1 MYTYRFIPEVRAI
14 LVILILQ
21 SFYIRM
27 DTNRCTQGLYILCH
41 SVLKERLYFL
51 KALDLLFKDM
61 I

>member
-1 MYTYRFIPEVRAI
+1 MFW
-14 LVILILQ
+14 ILQ
-21 SFYIRM
+21 SIQTLKNTIRFAQSL
-27 DTNRCTQGLYILCH
+27 NILCH